1 MGMSKPVAFPSV
13 HRNTVVKTL
22 RRLAADSKNILIT
35 RHALERMQERGISR
49 TEVNRCL
56 REGSQQGEA
65 MATARGDWQVELLHT
80 VAGRRLVVQAVLAVE
95 ESSLVIV
102 VTTWRLT

>member
-13 HRNTVVKTL
+13 HRNSVVKTL

-35 RHALERMQERGISR
+35 RHALERMQTRGITR

-56 REGSQQGEA
+56 REGMQQGEVI
-65 MATARGDWQVELLHT
+65 ATDTGDWQVELLHT
-80 VAGRRLVVQAVLAVE
+80 VAGRRLIVQAVLTVQADC
-95 ESSLVIV
+95 SVIV
-102 VTTWRLT
+102 VTTWRIK